1 MARGL
6 LNNLCGLTLTLEANM
21 NLKKLTLG
29 LGLGLA
35 VAAAP
40 AYSYVKWSFQD
51 DDLDFLW
58 RPSVGL
64 INPSTCTGSA
74 CNIQQND
81 VLISVFTFTSASTPG
96 FPIGGVNGPNEVTG
110 VAAIQLL
117 SDPSSNVWS
126 FGPYSGGLNAILSL
140 GAPGGSNPSTW
151 PSNTTMVPGG
161 GAGQGAIA
169 AMFVNQG
176 TMADIGNPAKNNN
189 TDYDLILDK
198 TKNLA
203 SNCDSLA
210 QCINQASLGTLL
222 QVDGFYGRDGIK
234 GTADDN
240 PDELWQAA
248 ILVPGANNIKSAWQT
263 GVDITLVS
271 VQAFLST
278 IYNKVNPV
286 IPQNGSG
293 IPTPGCV
300 PDGAGPNPLCI
311 DVLLNATITGGS
323 GLDNDGL
330 KNGAFAHSTAIN
342 ASKWVPEPAT
352 LTLLGAGLL
361 GLGMRRRKA

>member
-1 MARGL
+1 MVRGL

-58 RPSVGL
+58 RPGVGL
-64 INPSTCTGSA
+64 LIDPSTCTGSA
-74 CNIQQND
+74 CDIQQND

-96 FPIGGVNGPNEVTG
+96 FPIGPNQEVTG

-117 SDPSSNVWS
+117 SDPNSSNVWN

-140 GAPGGSNPSTW
+140 GSGGGW
-151 PSNTTMVPGG
+151 PSNNTSVPGG

-176 TMADIGNPAKNNN
+176 TMADTGNPAKNNN

-240 PDELWQAA
+240 PDELWQATIVA
-248 ILVPGANNIKSAWQT
+248 PGAKNINSAWT
-263 GVDITLVS
+263 TSEDITLVS

-286 IPQNGSG
+286 IPQNQLGQ
-293 IPTPGCV
+293 PTPGC
-300 PDGAGPNPLCI
+300 NPAAPGLCI
-311 DVLLNATITGGS
+311 DVILNGNVTGGN
-323 GLDNDGL
+323 GLT
-330 KNGAFAHSTAIN
+330 NGAFAHSTTIN

>member
-6 LNNLCGLTLTLEANM
+6 LNNLCSLTLEANM

-29 LGLGLA
+29 LGLGLT

-51 DDLDFLW
+51 DNIDFLW

-64 INPSTCTGSA
+64 INPSSCTGPSDPI
-74 CNIQQND
+74 CDIQKDD

-96 FPIGGVNGPNEVTG
+96 FPIGPNQEVTG
-110 VAAIQLL
+110 VAAVQLL
-117 SDPSSNVWS
+117 SDPTSSNLWS

-140 GAPGGSNPSTW
+140 GAPGGTNPNTW
-151 PSNTTMVPGG
+151 PSNNIVVPGG
-161 GAGQGAIA
+161 GPGQGAIA
-169 AMFVNQG
+169 AMFVNKG
-176 TMADIGNPAKNNN
+176 TMADTGNPAKNNN
-189 TDYDLILDK
+189 TDYDLILDQ

-240 PDELWQAA
+240 PDELW
-248 ILVPGANNIKSAWQT
+248 ISLLFPGAPTNILTAWT
-263 GVDITLVS
+263 TSENTPLALVT
-271 VQAFLST
+271 ARLST
-278 IYNKVNPV
+278 IFNQVNPV
-286 IPQNGSG
+286 IPQDASG
-293 IPTPGCV
+293 NPAPGC
-300 PDGAGPNPLCI
+300 NPAAPGLCI
-311 DVLLNATITGGS
+311 DVILSGNITGGN
-323 GLDNDGL
+323 GLT
-330 KNGAFAHSTAIN
+330 NGAFAHSPTITAG
-342 ASKWVPEPAT
+342 KWIQAVPEPAT

-361 GLGMRRRKA
+361 GLGMWRRKA

>member
-1 MARGL
+1 
-6 LNNLCGLTLTLEANM
+6 M

-29 LGLGLA
+29 LGLGLT

-58 RPSVGL
+58 RPNVGGGGQL
-64 INPSTCTGSA
+64 IDPSTCSGTACDIQTG
-74 CNIQQND
+74 D
-81 VLISVFTFTSASTPG
+81 VLISVFSFTSASTPG
-96 FPIGGVNGPNEVTG
+96 FSISGDQEVTG
-110 VAAIQLL
+110 VAAIQLD
-117 SDPSSNVWS
+117 SDPSSSVWS
-126 FGPYSGGLNAILSL
+126 FAPYSGGLNAILSL
-140 GAPGGSNPSTW
+140 GSNSGW
-151 PSNTTMVPGG
+151 PSNITSVPGG
-161 GAGQGAIA
+161 GAGEGAIA

-176 TMADIGNPAKNNN
+176 TMADSGNPPKDV
-189 TDYDLILDK
+189 TKDYDLILDK

-240 PDELWQAA
+240 PDELWQAT
-248 ILVPGANNIKSAWQT
+248 ILVGGAKNIKTAWT
-263 GVDITLVS
+263 TSEDITLVS

-286 IPQNGSG
+286 IPQNELGQ
-293 IPTPGCV
+293 PTPGCV
-300 PDGAGPNPLCI
+300 PDGPGGNPLCI
-311 DVLLNATITGGS
+311 DVILNANVTGG
-323 GLDNDGL
+323 NGL
-330 KNGAFAHSTAIN
+330 KNGAFAHSTTIN

>member
-64 INPSTCTGSA
+64 IDPNTCTGSA
-74 CNIQQND
+74 CDIQQND

-96 FPIGGVNGPNEVTG
+96 FPIGPNQEVTG

-117 SDPSSNVWS
+117 SDPSSNPWS

-151 PSNTTMVPGG
+151 PSNNIVVPGG

-169 AMFVNQG
+169 ALFVNQG
-176 TMADIGNPAKNNN
+176 TMADDKNPAKNNN

-240 PDELWQAA
+240 PDELWQATIVA
-248 ILVPGANNIKSAWQT
+248 SGAKNINSAWQT
-263 GVDITLVS
+263 SEDITLVS

-278 IYNKVNPV
+278 IFNKVNPV

-293 IPTPGCV
+293 QPTPGCV
-300 PDGAGPNPLCI
+300 PDGPGGNPLCI
-311 DVLLNATITGGS
+311 DVLLNANVTGG
-323 GLDNDGL
+323 NGL
-330 KNGAFAHSTAIN
+330 KNGAFAHSTTIN